1 MAWISPLNFWPFC
14 SSATRFEVGVDA
26 LKNVSQLDLIVAT
39 VADEP
44 PPLLALADG
53 LFPADVADVAG
64 AVVGE
69 VVGLDPFEHAVIA
82 AASAR
87 PSAGARKIRRSM

>member
-1 MAWISPLNFWPFC
+1 MAWISSLNFWPFC

-39 VADEP
+39 AADEP

-53 LFPADVADVAG
+53 LFPPGVADVAG
-64 AVVGE
+64 AVVAG
-69 VVGLDPFEHAVIA
+69 VVELDPLEHAVIA
-82 AASAR
+82 AASTR
-87 PSAGARKIRRSM
+87 PSAGARKIRRAM